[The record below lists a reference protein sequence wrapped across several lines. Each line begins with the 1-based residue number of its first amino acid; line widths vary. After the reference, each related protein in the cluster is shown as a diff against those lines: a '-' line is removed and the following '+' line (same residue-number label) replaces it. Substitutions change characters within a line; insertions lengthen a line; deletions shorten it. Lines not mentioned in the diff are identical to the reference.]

1 MGVWLKLI
9 DEELET
15 IGNTPALA
23 KLATRAKEAITEQ
36 AGASDKI
43 QLAQAIYAD
52 DSENSVEV
60 DPDAAVSI
68 NNDGTWVQAWVWVEN

>member
-1 MGVWLKLI
+1 MSVWLKLT
-9 DEELET
+9 DEELKA
-15 IGNTPALA
+15 INNTPALA
-23 KLATRAKEAITEQ
+23 GLATRAKEAIDDQ
-36 AGASDKI
+36 KKAGDKI